1 MTRINTN
8 VPSLLAQRTLN
19 MNQSKLNTSLTR
31 LSTGLKI
38 NTGADNP
45 AGLIAS
51 ENLRAEKVGITQAID
66 NAERAGNIIGTAEG
80 GLSEVSSLLNELQAL
95 VSASANKGGLSS
107 EELDANQL
115 QVDSIIE
122 TIDRLAGSTA
132 FQGQKLLDGTYAY
145 QTSSIVASAFEDV
158 RVNAAKIPD
167 GAFVGVTVDVTASAE
182 KGRIDGPNAAINTS
196 TTIEVKGVHG
206 SELLSFANGTA
217 LADVETAINNLTQVT
232 GVEARI
238 SGGQMILESEEYG
251 SDQFVSVS
259 VIDGTFATSA
269 PSDYGED
276 VTATV
281 NGVQASSRGLN
292 VQFRSAQLDVE
303 LDLTE
308 EMGNMDATLAG
319 VAGFNAF
326 EVTGGGAQFSLG
338 AKVNEND
345 KAGIGLLSIS
355 SGSLGTVGTGYLSS
369 LKSGG
374 PNDVRGNTNIAGQ
387 RVLDEA
393 IKQVSTLRG
402 RLGAFQKFTIGSTV
416 NALGVA
422 FENASAAESAIR
434 DTDFAEETSNLTRM
448 QILSQSA
455 TSALS
460 QANTS
465 PQLALQLLG

>member
-182 KGRIDGPNAAINTS
+182 RGRIDGPNAAINTS

-206 SELLSFANGTA
+206 SELLSFANGTS

-308 EMGNMDATLAG
+308 EMGNMDAGLAG
-319 VAGFNAF
+319 TAGFNAF
-326 EVTGGGAQFSLG
+326 EVVGGGAQFSLG

-387 RVLDEA
+387 RVLDQA